1 MIMDANFELLTSLYQ
16 NCQTAI
22 SSIEDIE
29 SAVKNEEL
37 RAELREEKSH
47 YIDFAKKC
55 EELNRDK
62 KELPDNNFFEKAK
75 LWTSIKMTTLT
86 NKSTR
91 HIAEMMLLGSVMG
104 TLQCYKDMA
113 DYKTANQELLDLAA
127 DLLTMQENHF
137 NNLKIFLK
145 NTPDIDE

>member
-1 MIMDANFELLTSLYQ
+1 MDENFELLTSLYQ

-29 SAVKNEEL
+29 SAVTNEDL

-55 EELNRDK
+55 QTLNNEEK
-62 KELPDNNFFEKAK
+62 KLPDNNFFEKAR

-86 NKSTR
+86 DKSTR

-104 TLQCYKDMA
+104 TLQCYKDLA
-113 DYKTANQELLDLAA
+113 DYKHADKQILDLASE
-127 DLLTMQENHF
+127 LLKMQENHF
-137 NNLKIFLK
+137 NFLK
-145 NTPDIDE
+145 QFLSNSDSSE

>member
-1 MIMDANFELLTSLYQ
+1 MDTNFELLTSLYQ
-16 NCQTAI
+16 NCKTAI

-55 EELNRDK
+55 QALNLGK

-86 NKSTR
+86 DKSTR

-104 TLQCYKDMA
+104 TLQCFKDLA
-113 DYKTANQELLDLAA
+113 DYSSADKKLLDLGAE
-127 DLLTMQENHF
+127 LLKLQENHF
-137 NNLKIFLK
+137 NYLKIFLK
-145 NTPDIDE
+145 NNPDKEKD